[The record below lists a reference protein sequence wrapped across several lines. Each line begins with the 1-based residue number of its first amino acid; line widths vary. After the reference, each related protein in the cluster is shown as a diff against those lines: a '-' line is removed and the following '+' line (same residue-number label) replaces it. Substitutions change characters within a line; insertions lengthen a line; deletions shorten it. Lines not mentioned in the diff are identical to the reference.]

1 MLCLAR
7 PPLPS
12 LNQEARHN
20 LSHPDDRS
28 DYDDD
33 NECNVNVNDDNEC
46 NVDVNDDNECND
58 NINDDNECNVDV
70 NDDNECNVNVNDNDD
85 DNDQE
90 EDDLG
95 ARSFRSCFDAL
106 GQSNS
111 DEKKGPH
118 FKHRLKL

>member
-33 NECNVNVNDDNEC
+33 NECNVNVNE
-46 NVDVNDDNECND
+46 
-58 NINDDNECNVDV
+58 
-70 NDDNECNVNVNDNDD
+70 DD
-85 DNDQE
+85 DNDDQE

-95 ARSFRSCFDAL
+95 ARSFRSCFEAL
-106 GQSNS
+106 RQSSS
-111 DEKKGPH
+111 DEKKEPH
-118 FKHRLKL
+118 IKHRLKL